1 MDKADRIRACY
12 QHACLCQMPGTR
24 MTNSSFRVRFG
35 IEPENAAQASR
46 LIAEALKASVI
57 KLFDVEA
64 RRKNASYIP
73 IWD

>member
-1 MDKADRIRACY
+1 
-12 QHACLCQMPGTR
+12 

-35 IEPENAAQASR
+35 IEPENTAQASR
-46 LIAEALKASVI
+46 LIAEALKAGVI